1 MVSCSSDDEANDE
14 NTGTLTIHYSE
25 SDYKG
30 VYYAFQARY
39 NDFNSDGAVF
49 ITTLDEDKDA
59 YIGYTS
65 FQFSTD
71 EALSDLQE
79 GGKIVINEN
88 NVRFSASNED
98 DTFHSVDEVTGD
110 VILKKKTA
118 NSVTLQFQ
126 NFSFE
131 RFSDKQTITING
143 SISYKLDE

>member
-1 MVSCSSDDEANDE
+1 MR
-14 NTGTLTIHYSE
+14 HYLI
-25 SDYKG
+25 YKK
-30 VYYAFQARY
+30 V
-39 NDFNSDGAVF
+39 
-49 ITTLDEDKDA
+49 E
-59 YIGYTS
+59 
-65 FQFSTD
+65 
-71 EALSDLQE
+71 
-79 GGKIVINEN
+79 KIVINEN